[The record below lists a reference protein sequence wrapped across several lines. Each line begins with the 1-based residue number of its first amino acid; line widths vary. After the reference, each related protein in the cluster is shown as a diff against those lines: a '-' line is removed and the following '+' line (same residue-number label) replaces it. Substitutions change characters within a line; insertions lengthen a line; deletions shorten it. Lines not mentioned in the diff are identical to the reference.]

1 MRATFVPS
9 GLSWGFYLLSLM
21 AAATPSAGQEAELPP
36 GLVAQ
41 RPASGRYVETDQGF
55 MVPYQQ
61 AIPGTEVTF
70 EMQPIPGGTFLLG
83 SPPEERGRKPD
94 EGPQI
99 EVRIEPFWM
108 ASREVTWNEYKQYM
122 ALYEPFKK
130 LTAAKAQPITEGNK
144 FWVVTAPSSLYDPTF
159 TFKLGSEPDLPAS
172 TMSQFAA
179 KQYSKWLSG
188 ITGLFFRLPSEA
200 EWEYACRAGSRTAYS
215 FGDDAGQLGEYAWYA
230 DNAEERTHPV
240 GQKKPNAWG
249 LYDMHGNVGEW
260 VLDEYTKEGYQRLK
274 GRGVV
279 SWQEAIAWPTKLY
292 PRVVRGGGFED
303 DAAGCRSAARR
314 RSDDDDWREEDP
326 NFPQS
331 PWWFTSQPA
340 LSVGFR
346 LVRPLH
352 VPPLSQRGRFWDAD
366 LEQIQA
372 DVDQRIDQEGRGAR
386 AIAEPGLIELLKKLE
401 SGAIP

>member
-1 MRATFVPS
+1 MARKYFFGTMFLA
-9 GLSWGFYLLSLM
+9 LASLALRGM
-21 AAATPSAGQEAELPP
+21 EAQESALPP
-36 GLVAQ
+36 GLVAE
-41 RPASGRYVETDQGF
+41 RPASGRYVQTDRGY
-55 MVPYQQ
+55 MVPYRQT
-61 AIPGTEVTF
+61 IPGTDVSF

-83 SPPEERGRKPD
+83 SPPDEAGRQPD

-108 ASREVTWNEYKQYM
+108 ASHEVTWNEYKRYM

-130 LTAAKAQPITEGNK
+130 LTAAKAQPISEKNK
-144 FWVVTAPSSLYDPTF
+144 LWVVTAPSSLYDPTF

-188 ITGLFFRLPSEA
+188 ITGLFFRLPTEA
-200 EWEYACRAGSRTAYS
+200 EWEYACRAGSRTAYH
-215 FGDDAGQLGEYAWYA
+215 FGDDPSQLGEYAWYA
-230 DNAEERTHPV
+230 ENSAERTHPV

-249 LYDMHGNVGEW
+249 LFDMHGNVGEW
-260 VLDEYTKEGYQRLK
+260 VLDEYTKDGYERLK

-279 SWQEAIAWPTKLY
+279 DWKDAIAWPTRLY

-314 RSDDDDWREEDP
+314 KSDDDDWREEDP

-352 VPPLSQRGRFWDAD
+352 APPLEDRSRYWDAD

-386 AIAEPGLIELLKKLE
+386 GVAEPGLIELLKRLE
-401 SGAIP
+401 AGGAP